1 MTLPLPIPTAIAIF
15 ITIWWVVLF
24 AILPLGVKSQHED
37 VEGRLLGTDPGAPV
51 APRLLAKAG
60 ATTLVAAVVF
70 AGLMA
75 YIAWQG

>member
-1 MTLPLPIPTAIAIF
+1 MSLPLPIPTAIAIF
-15 ITIWWVVLF
+15 ITIWWITLF

-37 VEGRLLGTDPGAPV
+37 DRGRFLGTDPGAPI
-51 APRLLAKAG
+51 APRLLMKAG
-60 ATTLVAAVVF
+60 VTTVVAAVIF